1 MLTPKL
7 PANEQQRLDVL
18 KEYRLLD
25 TFPEGDYDN
34 ITKLVSTICEV
45 PISLITILDKDRNFF
60 KAHHGM
66 SFQESPRD
74 ISFCGHAIL
83 TENPIFIVKD
93 ARMDE
98 RFIDNPLVNSGDTVF
113 YAGVPL
119 VNPEGYALGTLCV
132 FDYQPRTLSDT
143 QKDALIILG
152 KQVVNSMELRRQN
165 LKLEAAKKQLTLH
178 NLELKKFASH
188 VSHDLKA
195 PLANIISLTQL
206 LKEDLS
212 ENTSSISVEYLYYIN
227 DSALILKDYI
237 DGILLHYK
245 ADELLKAANED
256 VKLSELYE
264 DLKQLL
270 LSKLDTLQC
279 HGEAVVQNVNKS
291 ALTQILI
298 NLVDN
303 GLKYNDKQKRVLDI
317 SYNSLPEYHEFSV
330 ADNGIGIA
338 KNQQELIF
346 QLFTSIPHKS
356 GTKPS
361 TGIGLSTIKNLVV
374 KLGGDITVSSKLGQ
388 GSIFTFT
395 IAKYKNA
402 IIDSYI

>member
-1 MLTPKL
+1 MIIPKL
-7 PANEQQRLDVL
+7 PANELQRLEVL

-34 ITKLVSTICEV
+34 ITKLISTICEV
-45 PISLITILDKDRNFF
+45 PISLITILDRDRNFF
-60 KAHHGM
+60 KAHYGVP
-66 SFQESPRD
+66 FQESPRD

-83 TENPIFIVKD
+83 TEDPIFIIKD

-98 RFIDNPLVNSGDTVF
+98 RFIDNPLVNTADAVF

-119 VNPEGYALGTLCV
+119 VNPEGYALGTLCI
-132 FDYQPRTLSDT
+132 FDHQPRTLSDT
-143 QKDALIILG
+143 QKDALIILA

-165 LKLEAAKKQLTLH
+165 MKLEAAKKQLTLH

-188 VSHDLKA
+188 VSHDLKS

-206 LKEDLS
+206 LKDELS
-212 ENTSSISVEYLYYIN
+212 EKTSSSSLEYLDYIN

-245 ADELLKAANED
+245 ADELLKAAHQD
-256 VKLSELYE
+256 VQLSEVCE

-270 LSKLDTLQC
+270 LTKSDVLNCQAT
-279 HGEAVVQNVNKS
+279 EAIQNINKS
-291 ALTQILI
+291 VLTQILI

-303 GLKYNDKQKRVLDI
+303 ALKYNDKDERVIDI
-317 SYNSLPEYHEFSV
+317 SYTSKPEYHEFSV

-338 KNQQELIF
+338 KNKQELIF
-346 QLFTSIPHKS
+346 QLFTSIPLKND
-356 GTKPS
+356 TKPS

-374 KLGGDITVSSKLGQ
+374 KLGGDISVSSKLGK
-388 GSIFTFT
+388 GSVFTFT
-395 IAKYKNA
+395 IAK
-402 IIDSYI
+402 